1 MSQFLDNL
9 DNKLEESGY
18 SQVCHRFIKG
28 GDMKEAGSK
37 SKKAGVGF
45 NCPICGSS
53 SFGELT
59 ENNGIMGSGA
69 RSWVIFYICDGCS
82 VMFNDPKKFSKQEQ
96 V

>member
-1 MSQFLDNL
+1 
-9 DNKLEESGY
+9 
-18 SQVCHRFIKG
+18 
-28 GDMKEAGSK
+28 MKEKGVK
-37 SKKAGVGF
+37 SKKIGAEF

-59 ENNGIMGSGA
+59 ESNGIMGPGS

-82 VMFNDPKKFSKQEQ
+82 VMFNDPKKFSKQGQ